1 VEEEVKLSLPRKT
14 EKRERRISAKGKAQ
28 YKSINCLPTFAN
40 D

>member
-1 VEEEVKLSLPRKT
+1 VEEEVKLSLPREM
-14 EKRERRISAKGKAQ
+14 EKNIERISAKGKAQ